1 MNTLR
6 TGLSERFRDE
16 MGLECKDICV
26 QLLIRSKWRSCICT
40 LSDKIIVDCN
50 YTLGAD
56 MTSGVLWVRVVRFNT
71 RKRQRVLHE
80 LLNSKYEGHWQPVCS
95 NNGRIKLAANKFD

>member
-26 QLLIRSKWRSCICT
+26 QLLIRSKWRTCICT

-50 YTLGAD
+50 YLPVDIEKLLCVNCSIIAAWQSETHTLGAD
-56 MTSGVLWVRVVRFNT
+56 ITSGVLWVRVVRFNT
-71 RKRQRVLHE
+71 RKRLFGKE
-80 LLNSKYEGHWQPVCS
+80 KYRG
-95 NNGRIKLAANKFD
+95 N